1 MPSVDRN
8 PRKPLRSRPD
18 GVALLLGRG
27 AARLRR
33 EAVGDTRALPGG
45 PQKRGDAAGPP
56 FAPRVERLAVTGR
69 DAPGGESAG
78 RAPGAGLRGSY
89 LLRHVSHGEAGETC
103 GGRVHQPLLLIV
115 GSRGLARLPRGKA

>member
-56 FAPRVERLAVTGR
+56 FAPGFERLVVTGR
-69 DAPGGESAG
+69 DADGGESPG
-78 RAPGAGLRGSY
+78 RSAGAGLRGGY
-89 LLRHVSHGEAGETC
+89 VLRHVPYREA
-103 GGRVHQPLLLIV
+103 
-115 GSRGLARLPRGKA
+115 